1 MEIPESHNFP
11 EVCEDMTDAL
21 GRIRDADWLDARR
34 AVAFP
39 RVIAAVT
46 LLALLAMVLTANGLV
61 DSRGE
66 PLGTDFSNFWS
77 ASKLALM
84 GEPAAVYDM
93 ARQYAVQQQ
102 EFGAQ
107 TGFYPFFYPPTYL
120 LICWPLAAAPYLTA
134 LAIWLLVTGSAYQA
148 VVSRIGEGMV
158 GLVPVLAFPAVF
170 VAVGHG
176 QNALLTTAV
185 LGAAALN
192 LDRRPAI
199 AGALLGLLAFKPHLA
214 IVAPLALIAA
224 GRWRALAA
232 AVLAACAL
240 ALLSLAAFGLE
251 SWKAFIAAA
260 PAAKAVL
267 DDRMMDVEKLQ
278 SVFGAVRLLGGG
290 ADLAYLAQIAVALAV
305 IGVLLVLARKSLD
318 GVAIGALVA
327 AAAALT
333 SPYFLDYDLALLA
346 IPLAW
351 ATAQGLK
358 GGFLPWEKSILV
370 FAFAL
375 PAFSRVLA
383 FAFGVPLAP
392 VAVGLLFWAM
402 ARRAAMTSLEADVGN
417 VRSALA

>member
-1 MEIPESHNFP
+1 
-11 EVCEDMTDAL
+11 MTGAI
-21 GRIRDADWLDARR
+21 GRIRDADWLDADR
-34 AVAFP
+34 AVAWP
-39 RVIAAVT
+39 RVIGVVT
-46 LLALLAMVLTANGLV
+46 LLALLAMVLTANGAV

-77 ASKLALM
+77 ASKLALA

-93 ARQYAVQQQ
+93 ARQYAVQQK

-120 LICWPLAAAPYLTA
+120 LICWPLAAASYLTA
-134 LAIWLLVTGSAYQA
+134 LAIWLVVTGYAYQA
-148 VVSRIGEGMV
+148 VVGRIGEGMV

-176 QNALLTTAV
+176 QNALLTTAI
-185 LGAAALN
+185 LGAASLG
-192 LDRRPAI
+192 LDKRPAM

-214 IVAPLALIAA
+214 VVAPLALIAA

-251 SWKAFIAAA
+251 SWRAFGAAV

-267 DDRMMDVEKLQ
+267 DDRMMGVEKLQ

-290 ADLAYLAQIAVALAV
+290 ADLAYLLQLAVALPA
-305 IGVLLVLARKSLD
+305 IGMALFLARKKSLS
-318 GVAIGALVA
+318 GEATGALVA
-327 AAAALT
+327 TAAALT

-358 GGFLPWEKSILV
+358 NGFLPWEKSILM

-375 PAFSRVLA
+375 PAFSRVIA

-392 VAVGLLFWAM
+392 LAIGLLFWCI
-402 ARRAAMTSLEADVGN
+402 ARRVAMNASVSAAAQPG
-417 VRSALA
+417 SA

>member
-1 MEIPESHNFP
+1 
-11 EVCEDMTDAL
+11 MTGAFR
-21 GRIRDADWLDARR
+21 RIRDADWLDAQR
-34 AVAFP
+34 AVAYP
-39 RVIAAVT
+39 RVIGAVA
-46 LLALLAMVLTANGLV
+46 LLALLAMLVTANGVV

-66 PLGTDFSNFWS
+66 PLGADFSNFWS
-77 ASKLALM
+77 ASKLALS

-134 LAIWLLVTGSAYQA
+134 LAIWLAVTGFAYQA
-148 VVSRIGEGMV
+148 VIRRIGEGAV

-176 QNALLTTAV
+176 QNALLTTAI
-185 LGAAALN
+185 LGAAALS
-192 LDRRPAI
+192 LDRRPI
-199 AGALLGLLAFKPHLA
+199 AAGVLLGLLAFKPHLA
-214 IVAPLALIAA
+214 VVAPLALIAA

-232 AVLAACAL
+232 AAVTACAL
-240 ALLSLAAFGLE
+240 ALVSLGAFGLDA
-251 SWKAFIAAA
+251 WKAFIAAA

-267 DDRMMDVEKLQ
+267 DDKLMDVEKLQ

-290 ADLAYLAQIAVALAV
+290 ASLAYVAQALVGLPV
-305 IGVLLVLARKSLD
+305 IGILLLLARNKALS
-318 GVAIGALVA
+318 GEAVGALVA
-327 AAAALT
+327 TAAALT

-358 GGFLPWEKSILV
+358 GGFLPWEKSILI

-375 PAFSRVLA
+375 PAFSRVIA

-392 VAVGLLFWAM
+392 LAVGLLFWAV

>member
-1 MEIPESHNFP
+1 MPENRVFP
-11 EVCEDMTDAL
+11 ELYEEMTDAFS
-21 GRIRDADWLDARR
+21 RIRDADWLDAQR
-34 AVAFP
+34 AFAYP
-39 RVIAAVT
+39 RVIGAVA
-46 LLALLAMVLTANGLV
+46 LLALLAMLVTANGAV

-77 ASKLALM
+77 ASKLALS
-84 GEPAAVYDM
+84 GEAAAVYDM
-93 ARQYAVQQQ
+93 ARQYAVQKS

-134 LAIWLLVTGSAYQA
+134 LAIWLVVTGVAYQA
-148 VVSRIGEGMV
+148 VVRRIGEGAV

-176 QNALLTTAV
+176 QNALLTTAI
-185 LGAAALN
+185 LGAAALS
-192 LDRRPAI
+192 LDRRPI
-199 AGALLGLLAFKPHLA
+199 VAGVLLGLLAFKPHLA

-232 AVLAACAL
+232 AVVMASAL
-240 ALLSLAAFGLE
+240 ALLSLAAFGLDA
-251 SWKAFIAAA
+251 WKAFIAAA

-267 DDRMMDVEKLQ
+267 DDKLMDVEKLQ
-278 SVFGAVRLLGGG
+278 SAFGAVRLLGGG
-290 ADLAYLAQIAVALAV
+290 ANLAYVAQALVGLAV
-305 IGVLLVLARKSLD
+305 VTVLLFVARKSMS
-318 GVAIGALVA
+318 GVALGALVA
-327 AAAALT
+327 SAAALT

-351 ATAQGLK
+351 ATAQGVRT
-358 GGFLPWEKSILV
+358 GFLPWEKSILI

-375 PAFSRVLA
+375 PAFSRVIA

-392 VAVGLLFWAM
+392 LAVGLLFWVV
-402 ARRAAMTSLEADVGN
+402 ARRAAMNARAPAVG
-417 VRSALA
+417 VQPALA

>member
-1 MEIPESHNFP
+1 
-11 EVCEDMTDAL
+11 MTGAFR
-21 GRIRDADWLDARR
+21 RIRDADWLDAQR
-34 AVAFP
+34 AVAYP
-39 RVIAAVT
+39 RVIGAVA
-46 LLALLAMVLTANGLV
+46 LLALLAMLVTANGVV

-66 PLGTDFSNFWS
+66 PLGADFSNFWS
-77 ASKLALM
+77 ASKLALS

-134 LAIWLLVTGSAYQA
+134 LAIWLAVTGFAYQA
-148 VVSRIGEGMV
+148 VIRRIGEGAV

-176 QNALLTTAV
+176 QNALLTTAI
-185 LGAAALN
+185 LGAAALS
-192 LDRRPAI
+192 LDRRPI
-199 AGALLGLLAFKPHLA
+199 VAGVLLGLLAFKPHLA
-214 IVAPLALIAA
+214 VVAPLALIAA

-232 AVLAACAL
+232 AAVTACAL
-240 ALLSLAAFGLE
+240 ALVSLGAFGLDA
-251 SWKAFIAAA
+251 WKAFIAAA

-267 DDRMMDVEKLQ
+267 DDKLMDVEKLQ

-290 ADLAYLAQIAVALAV
+290 ASLAYVAQALVGLPV
-305 IGVLLVLARKSLD
+305 IGILLLLARNKALS
-318 GVAIGALVA
+318 GEAVGALVA
-327 AAAALT
+327 TAAALT

-351 ATAQGLK
+351 ATAQGVRS
-358 GGFLPWEKSILV
+358 GFLPWEKSILV

-375 PAFSRVLA
+375 PAFSRVIA

-392 VAVGLLFWAM
+392 LAVGLLFWCV
-402 ARRAAMTSLEADVGN
+402 ARRAAMNARASAVG
-417 VRSALA
+417 VQPALA